1 MKQRHNQRL
10 SQRTPPH
17 QGSHKAKAK
26 ASIHQIS
33 ITYLI
38 RLGQL
43 VLIIL
48 IVMDLLS
55 AAVRVDVYR
64 VQYATR
70 ARSSRMTIV
79 TTASNVSQ
87 GAAMQ
92 KYALP

>member
-1 MKQRHNQRL
+1 MKQRHSQRL

-17 QGSHKAKAK
+17 QGSHKAKA
-26 ASIHQIS
+26 SIHQIL

-43 VLIIL
+43 VLITL
-48 IVMDLLS
+48 IVMDLPS
-55 AAVRVDVYR
+55 AAVKVDVYR

-79 TTASNVSQ
+79 TMASNVSQ
-87 GAAMQ
+87 GVAMQ
-92 KYALP
+92 KYAHP